1 MAFALTDEDELLTL
15 VESLGHFSHRRHA
28 ISIALRQVI
37 LLYASDR
44 TEDLEAAVDHC
55 LALAE
60 TDGRFRLQAMLALF
74 RRLMAASEVEIAA
87 RVLVNITQDFKTNC
101 HNRRGQT
108 TRLHGAG
115 DTEFMTLAAT
125 TK

>member
-15 VESLGHFSHRRHA
+15 VDSLGHFSNRRHA

-44 TEDLEAAVDHC
+44 LEDLEAAVGHC

-60 TDGRFRLQAMLALF
+60 ADGRFRLQAMLILF

-87 RVLVNITQDFKTNC
+87 RVLVNVTQDFKVNC
-101 HNRRGQT
+101 HACCGQT
-108 TRLHGAG
+108 T
-115 DTEFMTLAAT
+115 
-125 TK
+125 